1 MAEKRASL
9 VSSAADGKGVN
20 LGKLPGYLGYQVRQA
35 QTAVF
40 RDFTG
45 TDSDLGVSPG
55 EFSLLTLIQKNPGIH
70 QKTLVQVYRLDKS
83 TLSNSISD
91 LKRRKLVRRVRDEND
106 RRFFGLWLTG
116 FGNAVLA
123 RVTER
128 IEMQEHRMD
137 SVLAPGEREHLLD
150 LLRRIS
156 SALD

>member
-1 MAEKRASL
+1 VVEKRTSL
-9 VSSAADGKGVN
+9 VSSAIDGKGVN

-35 QTAVF
+35 QAAVF
-40 RDFTG
+40 RDFAG
-45 TDSDLGVSPG
+45 NGSDLGVSPG
-55 EFSLLTLIQKNPGIH
+55 EFSLLALVQENPGIH

-106 RRFFGLWLTG
+106 RRFYGLWLTG
-116 FGNAVLA
+116 FGTAVLA

-128 IEMQEHRMD
+128 IEAQESRMD

-150 LLRRIS
+150 LLQRIS
-156 SALD
+156 SALA